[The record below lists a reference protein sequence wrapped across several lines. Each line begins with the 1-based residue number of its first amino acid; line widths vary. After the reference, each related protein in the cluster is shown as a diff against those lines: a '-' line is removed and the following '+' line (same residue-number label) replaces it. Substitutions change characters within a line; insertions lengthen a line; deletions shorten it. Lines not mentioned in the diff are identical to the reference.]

1 MASARIVSIESR
13 AASASRIRVNDT
25 RIRRSARAS
34 HTSLQPKPPPPE
46 SGGRSTPALTRAFGG
61 ARHYASRVAVL
72 IASNLRKEFSG
83 DPLFESVSFK
93 LERRDRLA
101 LVGPNGA
108 GRATLLR

>member
-1 MASARIVSIESR
+1 M
-13 AASASRIRVNDT
+13 
-25 RIRRSARAS
+25 
-34 HTSLQPKPPPPE
+34 
-46 SGGRSTPALTRAFGG
+46 
-61 ARHYASRVAVL
+61 AVL

-83 DPLFESVSFK
+83 EPVFDSVSFK